1 MADFEPKIIAFCCN
15 YCAYAA
21 GDLAGSM
28 RLSYPTNVRIVRLPC
43 SGRAEIQEVLDALY
57 NGADGVLV
65 VGCEEG
71 DCHFIGGNFKA
82 KSRMDRARELLIEAN
97 IEPERVEFRHNSAA
111 HGPQLAVLF
120 EEFTNKIKEL
130 GPIMSPNPVAKTEE
144 QAEANQ

>member
-28 RLSYPTNVRIVRLPC
+28 RISYPTNVRIIRLPC

-65 VGCEEG
+65 IGCEEG
-71 DCHFIGGNFKA
+71 DCHFIEGNFKA
-82 KSRMDRARELLIEAN
+82 KRRMERARTLLEEAKMN
-97 IEPERVEFRHNSAA
+97 PDRLEFHYNSAA
-111 HGPQLAVLF
+111 HGPQLAALF
-120 EEFTNKIKEL
+120 EEFTGKIREL
-130 GPIMSPNPVAKTEE
+130 GPNTSSAPKEKAATR
-144 QAEANQ
+144 EASQ